1 MFFAANFKTP
11 VFDVH
16 ISGLADYLGIDGMV
30 GPDYKVSKSKMLEWR
45 MEISALPN
53 RLNDITF
60 TPTRVQFDFSWYV
73 QEEYLDTYENV
84 KLMSIHQAATFDG
97 EIIGQVFVD
106 ASTETGWD
114 IQFAQFDL
122 HSSSG
127 YEKEIDEIEVN
138 IFEKTILIR

>member
-1 MFFAANFKTP
+1 MIAEFKTP
-11 VFDVH
+11 VFKVY

-30 GPDYKVSKSKMLEWR
+30 GPDYKVSKSKMLEWK
-45 MEISALPN
+45 MEVSAFAN

-60 TPTRVQFDFSWYV
+60 TPTRVQFDFTWWV
-73 QEEYLDTYENV
+73 QEEYLDKYEAM
-84 KLMSIHQAATFDG
+84 KLKYNHEADVFDG
-97 EIIGQVFVD
+97 EIIGDIQID
-106 ASTETGWD
+106 ASEKTGWD

-138 IFEKTILIR
+138 MFEKTILIR

>member
-1 MFFAANFKTP
+1 MIAEFKTP

-16 ISGLADYLGIDGMV
+16 ISGLADYLGIDGMA
-30 GPDYKVSKSKMLEWR
+30 GPDYKVSKTKMIEWR

-60 TPTRVQFDFSWYV
+60 TPNRVQFDFSWWV
-73 QEEYLDTYENV
+73 QEEYLDEYDAMNLQNKFEV
-84 KLMSIHQAATFDG
+84 AIYKG
-97 EIIGQVFVD
+97 EITGQEIID
-106 ASTETGWD
+106 ASAETGWD

-122 HSSSG
+122 KSNSG

>member
-1 MFFAANFKTP
+1 MKAEFHTP

-16 ISGLADYLGIDGMV
+16 ISGLADYLGIDWDS
-30 GPDYKVSKSKMLEWR
+30 GPDYKVSKTKMLDWH
-45 MEISALPN
+45 MEVFALAN

-60 TPTRVQFDFSWYV
+60 TPNRVRFDFSWWV
-73 QEEYLDTYENV
+73 QEEYLGEYDVLNLQ
-84 KLMSIHQAATFDG
+84 KKFDVAIYKG
-97 EIIGQVFVD
+97 EITGQCIID
-106 ASTETGWD
+106 ATIENGWD

-138 IFEKTILIR
+138 LFEKTILIR